1 MYPKSLNQLI
11 EDFNKLPG
19 IGLKTAERLALF
31 VVTQMN
37 TEHVRTFSKHL
48 DEALDTL
55 MSCKDCHMLSDEPL
69 CSICKD
75 TSRDKTIMVVADVK
89 DVISLEQMKTYH
101 GYYHVLGGVI
111 DFSRGITDTSLN
123 IDTLKARLKDFQEL
137 IIATN
142 STVEGELTAQY
153 IKALFSEEKIEL
165 SRLAYGLPV
174 GTDFKYADAKTLAI
188 AVENRKKF

>member
-37 TEHVRTFSKHL
+37 REHVRSFSKHL

-55 MSCKDCHMLSDEPL
+55 MTCKSCHMLSDETM

-75 TSRDKTIMVVADVK
+75 TTRDKTIMVVADVK

-123 IDTLKARLKDFQEL
+123 IDTLKARLKDYQEV

>member
-37 TEHVRTFSKHL
+37 REHVRSFSKHL

-55 MSCKDCHMLSDEPL
+55 MTCKSCHMLSDENL

-123 IDTLKARLKDFQEL
+123 IDTLKARLKDYQEV

>member
-19 IGLKTAERLALF
+19 IGLKTAERLAIF
-31 VVTQMN
+31 VVTQMDS
-37 TEHVRTFSKHL
+37 EHVRAFSNHL
-48 DEALDTL
+48 DEALETL
-55 MSCKDCHMLSDEPL
+55 MECKQCHMLSDEAL

-75 TSRDKTIMVVADVK
+75 TSREKTIMVVADVK
-89 DVISLEQMKTYH
+89 DVISLEHMKTYR

-111 DFSRGITDTSLN
+111 DFSRGITDKSLH
-123 IDTLKARLKDFQEL
+123 IDTLKSRLNMYDEI

-153 IKALFSEEKIEL
+153 IKALFSDEKIEL
-165 SRLAYGLPV
+165 SRLAYGLPF
-174 GTDFKYADAKTLAI
+174 GTDFKYADAKTLSI

>member
-55 MSCKDCHMLSDEPL
+55 MACKDCHMLSDEPL

-123 IDTLKARLKDFQEL
+123 IDTLKARLKDYQEL

>member
-123 IDTLKARLKDFQEL
+123 IDTLKARLKDYQEL

>member
-55 MSCKDCHMLSDEPL
+55 VSCKDCHMLSDEPL

-89 DVISLEQMKTYH
+89 DVISLELMKTYH

-123 IDTLKARLKDFQEL
+123 IDTLKARLKDYQEL

>member
-55 MSCKDCHMLSDEPL
+55 VSCKDCHMLSDEPL

-123 IDTLKARLKDFQEL
+123 IDTLKARLKDYQEL